1 MGVEKKLIRHI
12 SKVRDKIDLQK
23 IEEKDKQFLIE
34 KIIAKVEN
42 KSPCAIE
49 TKRTR
54 NYARNWNKKK
64 KKKESAGMLISSYLF
79 YEIAETYIKYI
90 NTLTAD
96 ETEQLDTDLRS
107 NDWRVKSIV
116 EIEDCIELM
125 RLFQLFYYP
134 NGRLSL
140 SNGLLPT
147 PDGETPDG
155 SEKYL

>member
-49 TKRTR
+49 TTRTI
-54 NYARNWNKKK
+54 NYDINLNKKK
-64 KKKESAGMLISSYLF
+64 KKKRICRHAYQILF